1 MRRATLTLTATQLDT
16 LAVLPAGFGR
26 SLHRDG
32 LHLDVTADGRG
43 GVGFTAR
50 TDSSARRTETY
61 RAEQHRTT
69 VREETAPAPEHRSNT
84 VQTLLWGMLLG
95 VVAVWF
101 FAELFV
107 LKRNLFK
114 HAVERFEEIYMQK
127 LTDEYTRGDDVQQD
141 D

>member
-16 LAVLPAGFGR
+16 LTVLPAGFGR

-61 RAEQHRTT
+61 RSEQHRTT
-69 VREETAPAPEHRSNT
+69 VRQETVTPAPEQRSNG
-84 VQTLLWGMLLG
+84 VQTLLWGILAG
-95 VVAVWF
+95 AVAVLW
-101 FAELFV
+101 L
-107 LKRNLFK
+107 R
-114 HAVERFEEIYMQK
+114 
-127 LTDEYTRGDDVQQD
+127 RG
-141 D
+141 

>member
-43 GVGFTAR
+43 GGDVTAIA
-50 TDSSARRTETY
+50 DSSARRTETY
-61 RAEQHRTT
+61 RAEQHRMA
-69 VREETAPAPEHRSNT
+69 VREETATDTPAPEQRSNG

-95 VVAVWF
+95 VVAVLW
-101 FAELFV
+101 L
-107 LKRNLFK
+107 R
-114 HAVERFEEIYMQK
+114 
-127 LTDEYTRGDDVQQD
+127 RG
-141 D
+141 

>member
-50 TDSSARRTETY
+50 ADSSARRTETY
-61 RAEQHRTT
+61 RAEQHRTA
-69 VREETAPAPEHRSNT
+69 VRQETATPAPEHRSNT

-95 VVAVWF
+95 VVAVLW
-101 FAELFV
+101 L
-107 LKRNLFK
+107 R
-114 HAVERFEEIYMQK
+114 
-127 LTDEYTRGDDVQQD
+127 RG
-141 D
+141 

>member
-16 LAVLPAGFGR
+16 LTVLPAGFGR

-61 RAEQHRTT
+61 RAEQHRTA
-69 VREETAPAPEHRSNT
+69 VREETATDTPAPEHRSNT
-84 VQTLLWGMLLG
+84 VQTLLWGILAG
-95 VVAVWF
+95 AVAVLW
-101 FAELFV
+101 L
-107 LKRNLFK
+107 RW
-114 HAVERFEEIYMQK
+114 
-127 LTDEYTRGDDVQQD
+127 G
-141 D
+141 

>member
-43 GVGFTAR
+43 GVDVTAQ

-69 VREETAPAPEHRSNT
+69 VREETVTEHPAPERRSNT

-95 VVAVWF
+95 VVAVLW
-101 FAELFV
+101 L
-107 LKRNLFK
+107 R
-114 HAVERFEEIYMQK
+114 
-127 LTDEYTRGDDVQQD
+127 RG
-141 D
+141 